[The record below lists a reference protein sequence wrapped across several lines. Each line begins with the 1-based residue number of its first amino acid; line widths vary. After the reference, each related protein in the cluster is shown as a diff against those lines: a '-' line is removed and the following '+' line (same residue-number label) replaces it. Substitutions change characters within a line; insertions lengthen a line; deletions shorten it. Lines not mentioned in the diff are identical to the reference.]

1 MDFRVLGP
9 LEVVEGG
16 RAVDL
21 GGAKQ
26 RALLALLAINANR
39 VVSRDQLV
47 EALWED
53 EPPETAGKALQVYV
67 SQLRKQLGRER
78 LETKAPGYLLRL
90 DVDELDL
97 TRFERLHESGR
108 PDEALALWRG
118 DPLAD
123 FAEQRFAQ
131 PEIARLQE
139 LRLSCI
145 EVRVEREL
153 AAGRDAELVGELEA
167 LVREHP
173 LREHLRAQLMLAF
186 YRSGRQAEA
195 LDTYQAARNALVDEL
210 GIEPGRQLRE
220 LHQRVLRQ
228 DPDLDLPAAEPA
240 KRAAAA
246 VGSTEP
252 VGRPR
257 AARSGEVRKTVTVVF
272 CDLADSTE
280 LGERLDPESL
290 RALMARWYGAMRIPL
305 ERHGGTVEKFIGD
318 AVMAV
323 FGVPQVHEDDAL
335 RAVLAAVEMRRALGT
350 LNAEVGFDLRIRIGV
365 NSGEVVAGEG
375 SATLVTGDAVNTAKR
390 LEEAAAPD
398 EILISSVT
406 RQLVRNATELEPA
419 GEVLAKGK
427 KEPVETWRVLGTI
440 PGAAAFARRLDA
452 RLVGRTRELAFLR
465 DELAA
470 AERTRTCRLV
480 TAYGPAGIGKSRLAA
495 EFLAE
500 ARARA
505 RVLTA
510 RCLPYGDGITFL
522 PLAELVRSVGGEG
535 ALGSAVEAEPDGSMI
550 VERIGGAL
558 GSDAQPSSS
567 EETFWAVR
575 RLLETLSRER
585 PLVVSVEDVHW
596 AQPLFLDLLEYVA
609 GWSRDAPIVVLCLAR
624 PELLDARPRWG
635 GAALTLEPL
644 TEAESEQLLDELEA
658 EWPIIQESRA
668 AIASRAEGNPLYL
681 EQMVAMLSERGA
693 AAHDVPPTIQ
703 ALLAARLDQ
712 LEPLERSVLERAAL
726 VGKEFWRGAVLEL
739 SPPDERG
746 DVSPTLLSLVRK
758 ELVRPEQS
766 AFVGDDGFRFRH
778 ALICDAAYS
787 AMPKRTR
794 SELHERFAA
803 WLERHEGEDELVGYH
818 LERAAQFRITL
829 GAPDEELSKRAA
841 TALAGA
847 GRRAFARDDARAAAS
862 LLLRASEL
870 LGSDDEARLE
880 PLRRASLALWGTGN
894 VEDARRLLDEQI
906 ALAARLGNAAEEWS
920 GRLDLA
926 AGDLVTGRIDADELL
941 DVAERAIRVFDPG
954 DDAGLARAWRRVAH
968 AYMAKGRYADCG
980 EASERALAH
989 ARAGGERF
997 EEARIV
1003 DLLCTSLLYG
1013 PASAE
1018 AAVVRCE
1025 GMLVEADGNQVLG
1038 ANIAAA
1044 LVGLLGMRGAF
1055 DAARERA
1062 RFAEEIYLDLDLQ
1075 LAFAG
1080 LTQVTGPMEL
1090 LAGDPV
1096 AAERELQRGLDILQ
1110 PRGPDGYQE
1119 ALLADALY
1127 RRGRLDDA
1135 AVHAGTAEAH
1145 SPADNVL
1152 AQVAWRGVR
1161 AKLDAGESPQ
1171 RARML
1176 ADEAVSLAEATDATS
1191 LLADALADLALVL
1204 QLAHDDGAA
1213 EVTARALAL
1222 YEQKGNVAAVRRLS
1236 EVLAAAR

>member
-1 MDFRVLGP
+1 MEFRVLGP

-39 VVSRDQLV
+39 VVSRDRLV
-47 EALWED
+47 EALWEG

-78 LETKAPGYLLRL
+78 LETGPSGYLLRL
-90 DVDELDL
+90 APDELDL
-97 TRFERLHESGR
+97 ARFQRLHESGR
-108 PDEALALWRG
+108 PDAALALWRG

-123 FAEQRFAQ
+123 FAEQRFAHA
-131 PEIARLQE
+131 EIARLQE

-145 EVRVEREL
+145 EQRVEHDLVE
-153 AAGRDAELVGELEA
+153 GRRGELVGELDA

-173 LREHLRAQLMLAF
+173 LREQLRAQLMLAF
-186 YRSGRQAEA
+186 YRAGRQAEA
-195 LDTYQAARNALVDEL
+195 LETYQAARSALVDEL
-210 GIEPGRQLRE
+210 GIEPGRPLRE
-220 LHQRVLRQ
+220 LHQQILRQ
-228 DPDLDLPAAEPA
+228 DPALDLPTLEHVERIAAPAEPSHRQPPA
-240 KRAAAA
+240 
-246 VGSTEP
+246 
-252 VGRPR
+252 RP
-257 AARSGEVRKTVTVVF
+257 GEVRKTVTVVF

-290 RALMARWYGAMRIPL
+290 RALMARWYNAMRVPL
-305 ERHGGTVEKFIGD
+305 EGHGGTVEKFIGD

-335 RAVLAAVEMRRALGT
+335 RAVLAAVEMHRALGA
-350 LNAEVGFDLRIRIGV
+350 LNAEVGSDLRIRIGV

-390 LEEAAAPD
+390 LEEAAAPG

-406 RQLVRNATELEPA
+406 RQLVQNATELEPA

-427 KEPVETWRVLGTI
+427 KEPVEAWRVLGTI
-440 PGAAAFARRLDA
+440 PGAAPYARRLDA
-452 RLVGRTRELAFLR
+452 RLVGRSHELAFLR

-470 AERTRTCRLV
+470 VERARTCHLV
-480 TAYGPAGIGKSRLAA
+480 TVYGTAGIGKSRLAA

-500 ARARA
+500 ARGRA

-522 PLAELVRSVGGEG
+522 PLAELVHSVGGER
-535 ALGSAVEAEPDGSMI
+535 ALGEAVAAEPDGAMI

-558 GSDAQPSSS
+558 GSSAQPSSS

-575 RLLETLSRER
+575 RLLETLARER

-609 GWSRDAPIVVLCLAR
+609 GWSRDAPIIVLCLAR
-624 PELLDARPRWG
+624 PELLDARPRWS

-644 TEAESEQLLDELEA
+644 TEVESEQLLDELAA
-658 EWPIIQESRA
+658 EWPIDPETRVE
-668 AIASRAEGNPLYL
+668 IADRAEGNPLFL
-681 EQMVAMLSERGA
+681 EQMIAMISGHEALPRE
-693 AAHDVPPTIQ
+693 VPPTIQ

-739 SPPDERG
+739 SPPAERA
-746 DVSPTLLSLVRK
+746 DVSPALLSLVRK
-758 ELVRPEQS
+758 ELVRPEQTP
-766 AFVGDDGFRFRH
+766 FVGDDGFRFRH

-794 SELHERFAA
+794 GELHERFAA
-803 WLERHEGEDELVGYH
+803 WLERHDGEDELVGYH
-818 LERAAQFRITL
+818 LERAAQYRAAL
-829 GAPDEELSKRAA
+829 GAPDEVLSKHAA
-841 TALAGA
+841 TMLAAA
-847 GRRAFARDDARAAAS
+847 GRRAFARDDSHAAAN
-862 LLLRASEL
+862 LFLRACEL
-870 LGSDDEARLE
+870 LGSGDAERLE
-880 PLRRASLALWGTGN
+880 PLRRASLALWWSGN
-894 VEDARRLLDEQI
+894 VEDARRLLDEHI
-906 ALAARLGNAAEEWS
+906 ALAVTLGNAAEEWS

-926 AGDLVTGRIDADELL
+926 ASNLVTGIIDADELL
-941 DVAERAIRVFDPG
+941 EVAEEAIRVFDPS
-954 DDAGLARAWRRVAH
+954 DDASLARAWRRVAH
-968 AYMAKGRYADCG
+968 AYMAKGRYADSG
-980 EASERALAH
+980 EAAERALAH

-1013 PASAE
+1013 PAPAD
-1018 AAVVRCE
+1018 AAVLRCE
-1025 GMLVEADGNQVLG
+1025 GMLVEADGSQVLG

-1044 LVGLLGMRGAF
+1044 LVGLLGMRGGF
-1055 DAARERA
+1055 DAARDRA
-1062 RFAEEIYLDLDLQ
+1062 RLAEQIYLELDLQ
-1075 LAFAG
+1075 LAFVG

-1090 LAGDPV
+1090 LAGNPA

-1110 PRGPDGYQE
+1110 PHGSDGYQE
-1119 ALLADALY
+1119 ALLAEALY
-1127 RRGRLDDA
+1127 QRGRLDDA
-1135 AVHAGTAEAH
+1135 ALHAGMAEQLAA
-1145 SPADNVL
+1145 ADNFQ
-1152 AQVAWRGVR
+1152 AQVTWRCVR
-1161 AKLDAGESPQ
+1161 AKLEATESPE
-1171 RARML
+1171 RAL
-1176 ADEAVSLAEATDATS
+1176 ALAGEAVSLAEVTDATN
-1191 LLADALADLALVL
+1191 LIADALADLAVVL
-1204 QLAHDDGAA
+1204 GAARDDTAA
-1213 EVTARALAL
+1213 EVMRRALDL
-1222 YEQKGNVAAVRRLS
+1222 YEQKGNVAAAHRLS
-1236 EVLAAAR
+1236 EVLAAVG

>member
-1 MDFRVLGP
+1 MEFRVLGP

-39 VVSRDQLV
+39 VVSRDRLV

-53 EPPETAGKALQVYV
+53 EPPETAAKALQVYV

-78 LETKAPGYLLRL
+78 LETGSNGYLLRV
-90 DVDELDL
+90 DPDELDVA
-97 TRFERLHESGR
+97 RFQRLHESGR
-108 PDEALALWRG
+108 PDAALALWRG

-145 EVRVEREL
+145 EQRIERDLVE
-153 AAGRDAELVGELEA
+153 GRHAELIAELDA

-173 LREHLRAQLMLAF
+173 LREHLRAQLMLAC
-186 YRSGRQAEA
+186 YRAGRQAEA
-195 LDTYQAARNALVDEL
+195 LETYQAARSAFVDEL
-210 GIEPGRQLRE
+210 GIEPGRPLRE
-220 LHQRVLRQ
+220 LHQQILRQ
-228 DPDLDLPAAEPA
+228 DPALDLPARERVERVAAPVERPHRPPPA
-240 KRAAAA
+240 Q
-246 VGSTEP
+246 
-252 VGRPR
+252 
-257 AARSGEVRKTVTVVF
+257 SGEVRKTVTVVF

-280 LGERLDPESL
+280 LGERLDAESL
-290 RALMARWYGAMRIPL
+290 RALMARWYGAMRVPL
-305 ERHGGTVEKFIGD
+305 EGHGGTVEKFIGD

-335 RAVLAAVEMRRALGT
+335 RAVLAAVEMRRALGA
-350 LNAEVGFDLRIRIGV
+350 LNAELGSDLRIRIGV

-390 LEEAAAPD
+390 LEEAAAPG

-406 RQLVRNATELEPA
+406 RQLVENATELEPA

-427 KEPVETWRVLGTI
+427 KEPVESWRVLGTI
-440 PGAAAFARRLDA
+440 PGAAPFARRLDA
-452 RLVGRTRELAFLR
+452 RLVGRSHELTLLR

-470 AERTRTCRLV
+470 VERARTCRLV
-480 TAYGPAGIGKSRLAA
+480 TVYGAAGVGKSRLAA

-500 ARARA
+500 TRGRARL
-505 RVLTA
+505 LTA
-510 RCLPYGDGITFL
+510 RCLPYGDGFTFL
-522 PLAELVRSVGGEG
+522 PLAELVHAVGGEH
-535 ALGSAVEAEPDGSMI
+535 ALSSVVAAEPDGAMI

-558 GSDAQPSSS
+558 GSTAQPSSS

-575 RLLETLSRER
+575 RLLETLARER
-585 PLVVSVEDVHW
+585 PLVVCVEDVHW

-609 GWSRDAPIVVLCLAR
+609 GWSRDAAIIVLCLAR
-624 PELLDARPRWG
+624 PELLDTRPRWG
-635 GAALTLEPL
+635 GATLTLEPL
-644 TEAESEQLLDELEA
+644 TEAESEQLLDELAA
-658 EWPIIQESRA
+658 EWPIDPVTRVE
-668 AIASRAEGNPLYL
+668 IADRAEGNPLFL
-681 EQMVAMLSERGA
+681 EQMIAMISGREALPREM
-693 AAHDVPPTIQ
+693 PPTIQ

-739 SPPDERG
+739 SPPDERA
-746 DVSPTLLSLVRK
+746 DVSPALLSLVRK

-766 AFVGDDGFRFRH
+766 AFVGEDGFRFRH

-794 SELHERFAA
+794 SEQHERFAA
-803 WLERHEGEDELVGYH
+803 WLERHEADDELVGYH
-818 LERAAQFRITL
+818 LEHAAQYCVEL
-829 GAPDEELSKRAA
+829 GASDEALSKRAA
-841 TALAGA
+841 TVLAAA
-847 GRRAFARDDARAAAS
+847 GQRAFARDDARAAAG
-862 LLLRASEL
+862 LFLRACELLR
-870 LGSDDEARLE
+870 SDDAARLE
-880 PLRRASLALWGTGN
+880 PLRRARLALWSSGN
-894 VEDARRLLDEQI
+894 FEDASRLLDEQI
-906 ALAARLGNAAEEWS
+906 TLAAALGNAAEEWS

-926 AGDLVTGRIDADELL
+926 AGNLDTGAIDADGLL
-941 DVAERAIRVFDPG
+941 EVAEQAIRVFDPG
-954 DDAGLARAWRRVAH
+954 DNAGLARAWRRVAH
-968 AYMAKGRYADCG
+968 AYEAKGRYADSG
-980 EASERALAH
+980 EAAERALAH
-989 ARAGGERF
+989 ARASGERF

-1013 PASAE
+1013 PAPVD
-1018 AAVVRCE
+1018 AALLRCE
-1025 GMLVEADGNQVLG
+1025 GMLVEADGKQVLR

-1055 DAARERA
+1055 DGAREQA
-1062 RFAEEIYLDLDLQ
+1062 RFAEEIYLELDLK

-1090 LAGDPV
+1090 LAGDPA

-1110 PRGPDGYQE
+1110 PRGADSYQE
-1119 ALLADALY
+1119 ALIAEALY
-1127 RRGRLDDA
+1127 GQGRVEEA

-1145 SPADNVL
+1145 APADNVQ

-1161 AKLDAGESPQ
+1161 AKLETERAPE
-1171 RARML
+1171 RARIL
-1176 ADEAVSLAEATDATS
+1176 AGEAVSLAEATDATN

-1204 QLAHDDGAA
+1204 HLAGDDDAA
-1213 EVTARALAL
+1213 EVTSRALSL

-1236 EVLAAAR
+1236 DMLAAAG